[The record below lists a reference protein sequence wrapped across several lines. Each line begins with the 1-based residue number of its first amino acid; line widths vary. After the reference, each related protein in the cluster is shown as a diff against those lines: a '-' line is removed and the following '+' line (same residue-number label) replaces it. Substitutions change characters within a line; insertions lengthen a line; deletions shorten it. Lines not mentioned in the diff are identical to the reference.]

1 MIRVKEPSSYWWLRR
16 RKYIAIFLRELS
28 SVFILSYV
36 LLYLLILA
44 QLESGGRG
52 LVSQFATVPF
62 VGLSITLLAF
72 SLYHS
77 VTWFLLLVG
86 AAWHAMHRIR
96 FVLYGF
102 GLSHYRRGVTAA
114 SMVALALIIVFAL
127 EVISSL

>member
-77 VTWFLLLVG
+77 VTWFLLLP
-86 AAWHAMHRIR
+86 RIQPMKIGKV
-96 FVLYGF
+96 VLSGK
-102 GLSHYRRGVTAA
+102 
-114 SMVALALIIVFAL
+114 LALIANLGGLVVA
-127 EVISSL
+127 SLLIASLVYGVRILSAR

>member
-1 MIRVKEPSSYWWLRR
+1 MKETKSKQTLFEAIDWGIFSIGGI
-16 RKYIAIFLRELS
+16 IAAFLLPANIVVTLLLQQPIPNGPLATLPVLS
-28 SVFILSYV
+28 K
-36 LLYLLILA
+36 LYL
-44 QLESGGRG
+44 
-52 LVSQFATVPF
+52 
-62 VGLSITLLAF
+62 
-72 SLYHS
+72 
-77 VTWFLLLVG
+77 FLLLVG

>member
-1 MIRVKEPSSYWWLRR
+1 MKVVKSKQALFEALDWGIFSIGGI
-16 RKYIAIFLRELS
+16 IAAFLLPATIVVTLLIQQPIPKGPLASVPALS
-28 SVFILSYV
+28 K
-36 LLYLLILA
+36 LYL
-44 QLESGGRG
+44 
-52 LVSQFATVPF
+52 
-62 VGLSITLLAF
+62 
-72 SLYHS
+72 
-77 VTWFLLLVG
+77 FLLLVG